1 MVVNLLVITSKQ
13 LISISFE
20 SFYIPT
26 LKKSIS
32 HENLNMKDISNQ
44 QQFFHRK
51 CFITSD
57 SHQIFLLHLKAWKYL
72 SLTNVRACEPEP
84 FSSSLEPLFA
94 SHCFF
99 PYLSI
104 FSPFFMLTVYGSS
117 PESIWRWKSVKYK
130 QTIARRVLCTL
141 FTLWCAYLQP
151 GRIYCCWSISEGSSN
166 FFSASQNFWHI
177 GWMIQV
183 KKWPTRNI
191 HITTQSSDCSW
202 EPQIQLLRDL
212 LLSISNQHFS

>member
-1 MVVNLLVITSKQ
+1 MI
-13 LISISFE
+13 
-20 SFYIPT
+20 
-26 LKKSIS
+26 
-32 HENLNMKDISNQ
+32 DISNQ

-51 CFITSD
+51 CFITTD

-117 PESIWRWKSVKYK
+117 PESIWRWKSEKYK

-151 GRIYCCWSISEGSSN
+151 GRIYCCWSISVGSSN
-166 FFSASQNFWHI
+166 FFFSISEFLIHWIDDSGEEMAYKKYPYNDPVI
-177 GWMIQV
+177 GLLLG
-183 KKWPTRNI
+183 TRNS
-191 HITTQSSDCSW
+191 TT
-202 EPQIQLLRDL
+202 
-212 LLSISNQHFS
+212 